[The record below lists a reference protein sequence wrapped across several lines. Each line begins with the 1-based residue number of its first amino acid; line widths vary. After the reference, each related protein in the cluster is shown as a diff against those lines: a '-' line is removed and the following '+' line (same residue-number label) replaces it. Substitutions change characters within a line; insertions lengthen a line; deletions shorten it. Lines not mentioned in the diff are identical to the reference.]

1 MHLKESGKKEK
12 IWICVRR
19 WHQRRRVTFP
29 IYSQVAALALA
40 QGQKP
45 ESWEEKGR
53 ATPYFLQC
61 EPSNN
66 GRQAHLPGMGKLC
79 LCKDFLDIVAPAP
92 PLHYCHTSTYGNKS
106 SSQSSHCFFQ
116 ERLAAIISNV
126 LLCLLDANAQWNIPA
141 FLCKKSV
148 TDKGRV
154 QKPESRVSSVMGG
167 GVPPL
172 SANFFPLVFPS
183 AMGGGGVP
191 PLSAN
196 FFSVSF

>member
-1 MHLKESGKKEK
+1 MHLIESGKKEK

-29 IYSQVAALALA
+29 ICSQVAALALA

-45 ESWEEKGR
+45 ESWEEKQLLIF
-53 ATPYFLQC
+53 YNVNLQT
-61 EPSNN
+61 
-66 GRQAHLPGMGKLC
+66 MGGGLISLEWGNC
-79 LCKDFLDIVAPAP
+79 PLARISWTLLLQL

-106 SSQSSHCFFQ
+106 SNQSSHCFFQ

-148 TDKGRV
+148 TDWSSCCHSIQVFDTLFECYSVALFGI
-154 QKPESRVSSVMGG
+154 PHFVSTALGAVI
-167 GVPPL
+167 
-172 SANFFPLVFPS
+172 
-183 AMGGGGVP
+183 
-191 PLSAN
+191 
-196 FFSVSF
+196 